1 MFQGSMVAIVTPM
14 NSDGS
19 LDIKSFKSLLDFHI
33 EKKTNG
39 VVVVGTTGEA
49 PTIDFDEHTFLI
61 QEAVNHINGKIPVIA
76 GSGAN
81 STKEAIFL
89 TKKSKELGADA
100 CLLITPYYNKPNQR
114 GMFEHFKAI
123 NDSVDIPQILYNVPC
138 RTGVDIDNKT
148 VKDLSEL
155 KNIIGIKDATGE
167 MDRLDELKNK
177 VSKEF
182 LFLSGDDTTFLDYM
196 KHGGVGVISVTA
208 NIRPDLM
215 NDACDKMLDQ
225 KHEEAEEINKKLEP
239 LHRAMFVESNPIP
252 VKWLL
257 NHLGKIN
264 SKIRLPLVTLD
275 EKYHQQ
281 LVDAYEATL

>member
-196 KHGGVGVISVTA
+196 KHGGTGVISVTA

-215 NDACDKMLDQ
+215 NDACDKILDQ
-225 KHEEAEEINKKLEP
+225 KHEDAEEINKKLEP

-257 NHLGKIN
+257 GYLGKIN

-275 EKYHQQ
+275 EKYHQE

>member
-167 MDRLDELKNK
+167 IDRLDELKNK

-215 NDACDKMLDQ
+215 NDVCEKMLNQQFEDA
-225 KHEEAEEINKKLEP
+225 KKINKKLEP
-239 LHRAMFVESNPIP
+239 LHRGMFVESNPIP

-257 NHLGKIN
+257 SYLGKIN
-264 SKIRLPLVTLD
+264 LKIRLPLVTLD
-275 EKYHQQ
+275 EKYHQN

>member
-196 KHGGVGVISVTA
+196 KHGGTGVISVTA

-225 KHEEAEEINKKLEP
+225 KHEDAEEINKKLEP

-264 SKIRLPLVTLD
+264 SKIRLPLITLD
-275 EKYHQQ
+275 EKYHQE

>member
-61 QEAVNHINGKIPVIA
+61 QEAVNHIKGKIPVIA

-196 KHGGVGVISVTA
+196 KHGGTGVISVTA

-215 NDACDKMLDQ
+215 NNACDKMLDQ
-225 KHEEAEEINKKLEP
+225 KYEDAEEINKKLEP
-239 LHRAMFVESNPIP
+239 LHRAMFLESNPIP

-275 EKYHQQ
+275 EKYHQE

>member
-196 KHGGVGVISVTA
+196 KHGGTGVISVTA

-225 KHEEAEEINKKLEP
+225 KHEDAEEINKKLEP

-257 NHLGKIN
+257 GYLGKIN

-275 EKYHQQ
+275 EKYHQE

>member
-182 LFLSGDDTTFLDYM
+182 LFLSGDDITFLDYM
-196 KHGGVGVISVTA
+196 KHGGTGVISVTA

-225 KHEEAEEINKKLEP
+225 KYEDAEEINKKLEP

-257 NHLGKIN
+257 GYLGKIN

-275 EKYHQQ
+275 EKYRQE

>member
-196 KHGGVGVISVTA
+196 KHGGTGVISVTA

-215 NDACDKMLDQ
+215 NNACDKMLDQ
-225 KHEEAEEINKKLEP
+225 KYEDAEEINKKLEP

-275 EKYHQQ
+275 EKYHQE

>member
-148 VKDLSEL
+148 VKYLSEL

-196 KHGGVGVISVTA
+196 KHGGTGVISVTA

-225 KHEEAEEINKKLEP
+225 KHEDAEEINKKLEP
-239 LHRAMFVESNPIP
+239 LHRAMFLESNPIP

-275 EKYHQQ
+275 EKYHQE

>member
-167 MDRLDELKNK
+167 MDRLDELKKN

-208 NIRPDLM
+208 NICPDLM
-215 NDACDKMLDQ
+215 NDVCEKMLNQQFEDA
-225 KHEEAEEINKKLEP
+225 KKINKKLEP
-239 LHRAMFVESNPIP
+239 LHRGMFVESNPIP

-257 NHLGKIN
+257 SYLGKIN
-264 SKIRLPLVTLD
+264 LKIRLPLVTLD
-275 EKYHQQ
+275 EKYHQN

>member
-196 KHGGVGVISVTA
+196 KHGGTGVISVTA

-215 NDACDKMLDQ
+215 NNACDKMLDQ
-225 KHEEAEEINKKLEP
+225 KYEDAEEINKKLEP
-239 LHRAMFVESNPIP
+239 LHRAMFIESNPIP

-257 NHLGKIN
+257 SYLGKIN
-264 SKIRLPLVTLD
+264 SKIRLPLLSLIHISEPTRRS
-275 EKYHQQ
+275 
-281 LVDAYEATL
+281 

>member
-182 LFLSGDDTTFLDYM
+182 IFLSGDDTTFLDYM
-196 KHGGVGVISVTA
+196 KHGGTGVISVTA

-215 NDACDKMLDQ
+215 NDACDKILDQ
-225 KHEEAEEINKKLEP
+225 KHEDAEEINKKLEP

-257 NHLGKIN
+257 GYLGKIN

-275 EKYHQQ
+275 EKYHQE

>member
-100 CLLITPYYNKPNQR
+100 CLLVTPYYNKPNQR

-167 MDRLDELKNK
+167 IDRLDELKNK

-215 NDACDKMLDQ
+215 NDICEKMLNQQFEDA
-225 KHEEAEEINKKLEP
+225 KKINKKLEP
-239 LHRAMFVESNPIP
+239 LHRGMFVESNPIP

-257 NHLGKIN
+257 SYLGKIN
-264 SKIRLPLVTLD
+264 LKIRLPLVTLD
-275 EKYHQQ
+275 EKYHQN

>member
-177 VSKEF
+177 VSEEF

-196 KHGGVGVISVTA
+196 KHGGSGVISVTA

-215 NDACDKMLDQ
+215 NNACDKMLDQ
-225 KHEEAEEINKKLEP
+225 KYEDAEEINKKLEP

-257 NHLGKIN
+257 GYLGKIN

-275 EKYHQQ
+275 EKYHQE

>member
-167 MDRLDELKNK
+167 IDRLDELKNK

-215 NDACDKMLDQ
+215 NDICEKMLNQQFEDA
-225 KHEEAEEINKKLEP
+225 KKINKKLEP
-239 LHRAMFVESNPIP
+239 LHRGMFVESNPIP

-257 NHLGKIN
+257 SYLGKIN
-264 SKIRLPLVTLD
+264 LKIRLPLVTLD
-275 EKYHQQ
+275 EKYHQN

>member
-196 KHGGVGVISVTA
+196 KHGGTGVISVTA
-208 NIRPDLM
+208 NIRPDLI

-225 KHEEAEEINKKLEP
+225 KHEDAEEINKKLEP

-257 NHLGKIN
+257 GYLGKIN

-275 EKYHQQ
+275 EKYHQE

>member
-196 KHGGVGVISVTA
+196 KHGGTGVISVTA

-215 NDACDKMLDQ
+215 NNACDKMLDQ
-225 KHEEAEEINKKLEP
+225 KHEDAEEINKKLEP
-239 LHRAMFVESNPIP
+239 LHRAMFIESNPIP

-257 NHLGKIN
+257 SYLGKIN

-275 EKYHQQ
+275 EKYHQE
-281 LVDAYEATL
+281 LVEAYEAIL

>member
-196 KHGGVGVISVTA
+196 KHGGSGVISVTA

-225 KHEEAEEINKKLEP
+225 KHEDAEEINKKLEP

-257 NHLGKIN
+257 GYLGKIN

-275 EKYHQQ
+275 EKYHQE

>member
-167 MDRLDELKNK
+167 IDRLDELKNK

-215 NDACDKMLDQ
+215 NDVCEKMLNQQFEDA
-225 KHEEAEEINKKLEP
+225 KKINKKLEP
-239 LHRAMFVESNPIP
+239 LHRGMFVESNPIP

-257 NHLGKIN
+257 SYLGKIN

-275 EKYHQQ
+275 EKYHQE

>member
-196 KHGGVGVISVTA
+196 KHGGTGVISVTA

-225 KHEEAEEINKKLEP
+225 KHEDAEEINKKLEP

-275 EKYHQQ
+275 EKYHQE

>member
-196 KHGGVGVISVTA
+196 KHGGSGVISVTA

-225 KHEEAEEINKKLEP
+225 KHEDAEEINKKLEP

-257 NHLGKIN
+257 GYLGKIN

-275 EKYHQQ
+275 QKYHQE
-281 LVDAYEATL
+281 LVDAYDATL

>member
-167 MDRLDELKNK
+167 MGRLDELKNK

-196 KHGGVGVISVTA
+196 KHGGTGVISVTA

-225 KHEEAEEINKKLEP
+225 KHEDAEEINKKLEP

-257 NHLGKIN
+257 GYLGKIN

-275 EKYHQQ
+275 EKYHQE

>member
-196 KHGGVGVISVTA
+196 KHGGTGVISVTA

-225 KHEEAEEINKKLEP
+225 KHEDAEEINKKLEP

-275 EKYHQQ
+275 EKYHQK

>member
-196 KHGGVGVISVTA
+196 KHGGTGVISVTA

-225 KHEEAEEINKKLEP
+225 KHEDAEEINKKLEP
-239 LHRAMFVESNPIP
+239 LHRAMFIESNPIP

-257 NHLGKIN
+257 GYLGKIN

-275 EKYHQQ
+275 EKYHQE

>member
-89 TKKSKELGADA
+89 TKKSKELGANA

-182 LFLSGDDTTFLDYM
+182 LLLSGDDTTFLDYM
-196 KHGGVGVISVTA
+196 KHGGTGVISVTA

-225 KHEEAEEINKKLEP
+225 KHEDAEEINKKLEP

-257 NHLGKIN
+257 GYLGKIN

-275 EKYHQQ
+275 EKYHQE

>member
-196 KHGGVGVISVTA
+196 KHGGAGLSLLQQT
-208 NIRPDLM
+208 
-215 NDACDKMLDQ
+215 
-225 KHEEAEEINKKLEP
+225 
-239 LHRAMFVESNPIP
+239 FV
-252 VKWLL
+252 L
-257 NHLGKIN
+257 
-264 SKIRLPLVTLD
+264 T
-275 EKYHQQ
+275 
-281 LVDAYEATL
+281 

>member
-89 TKKSKELGADA
+89 TKKSKELGLMPAYLLPHTTINPIKEA
-100 CLLITPYYNKPNQR
+100 CLSILKQLMTVWISLKFFITCHVEPVLISITKQ
-114 GMFEHFKAI
+114 
-123 NDSVDIPQILYNVPC
+123 
-138 RTGVDIDNKT
+138 
-148 VKDLSEL
+148 
-155 KNIIGIKDATGE
+155 
-167 MDRLDELKNK
+167 
-177 VSKEF
+177 
-182 LFLSGDDTTFLDYM
+182 
-196 KHGGVGVISVTA
+196 
-208 NIRPDLM
+208 
-215 NDACDKMLDQ
+215 
-225 KHEEAEEINKKLEP
+225 
-239 LHRAMFVESNPIP
+239 
-252 VKWLL
+252 
-257 NHLGKIN
+257 
-264 SKIRLPLVTLD
+264 SKI
-275 EKYHQQ
+275 
-281 LVDAYEATL
+281 

>member
-196 KHGGVGVISVTA
+196 KHGGTGVISVTA

-215 NDACDKMLDQ
+215 NDACEKMLKQQFEDA
-225 KHEEAEEINKKLEP
+225 KKINKKLEP

-257 NHLGKIN
+257 GYLGKIN

-275 EKYHQQ
+275 EKYHQE

>member
-167 MDRLDELKNK
+167 IDRLDELKNK

-208 NIRPDLM
+208 NICPDLM
-215 NDACDKMLDQ
+215 NDVCEKMLNQQFEDA
-225 KHEEAEEINKKLEP
+225 KKINKKLEP
-239 LHRAMFVESNPIP
+239 LHRGMFVESNPIP

-257 NHLGKIN
+257 SYLGKIN
-264 SKIRLPLVTLD
+264 LKIRLPLVTLD
-275 EKYHQQ
+275 EKYHQN

>member
-1 MFQGSMVAIVTPM
+1 
-14 NSDGS
+14 
-19 LDIKSFKSLLDFHI
+19 
-33 EKKTNG
+33 
-39 VVVVGTTGEA
+39 
-49 PTIDFDEHTFLI
+49 
-61 QEAVNHINGKIPVIA
+61 
-76 GSGAN
+76 
-81 STKEAIFL
+81 
-89 TKKSKELGADA
+89 
-100 CLLITPYYNKPNQR
+100 
-114 GMFEHFKAI
+114 MFEHFKAI

-182 LFLSGDDTTFLDYM
+182 LFLSGDDTTFLEYM
-196 KHGGVGVISVTA
+196 KHGGIGVISVTA

-225 KHEEAEEINKKLEP
+225 KHDDAEEINKKLEL
-239 LHRAMFVESNPIP
+239 LHRAMFLESNPIP

-275 EKYHQQ
+275 EKYHQE